1 MNVQERS
8 HTVMLDIIIILV
20 VGLFS
25 YVFGVFAFSQIIG
38 GIRTKSHLFAII
50 FWLVLLAITVLLVL
64 SFLKSYIVAYVL
76 GIVVSF
82 FQVSMV
88 KNIQ

>member
-1 MNVQERS
+1 
-8 HTVMLDIIIILV
+8 MLDIIIIIV

-25 YVFGVFAFSQIIG
+25 YIFGVFAFPQIIG
-38 GIRTKSHLFAII
+38 GIRAKSHLLAII
-50 FWLVLLAITVLLVL
+50 FWLILLVITVLLVL

-76 GIVVSF
+76 GIVASF
-82 FQVSMV
+82 IQVLTV